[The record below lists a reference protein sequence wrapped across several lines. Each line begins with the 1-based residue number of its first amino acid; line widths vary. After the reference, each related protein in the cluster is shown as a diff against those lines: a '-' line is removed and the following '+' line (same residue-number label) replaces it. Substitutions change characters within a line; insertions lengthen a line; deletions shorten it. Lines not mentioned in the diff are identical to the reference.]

1 MLKQKTGV
9 KMQKL
14 KPILHEINNADQIV
28 SEIREQL
35 ETGKE
40 SDFEKIV
47 EMQESLER
55 AIKLFNIA
63 NGKISDAIIKDLEE
77 THAALEK
84 LSEEA

>member
-1 MLKQKTGV
+1 
-9 KMQKL
+9 MQKL